1 MYISTKQVSRKF
13 FRESKLG
20 QPHSYTRQLTVVV
33 LRCDNCS
40 EVFERPKAKMETKRI
55 SDSYFHCCPKCDAK
69 KFAQRKGVERRFI
82 WDRPASSNDDIS
94 KI

>member
-1 MYISTKQVSRKF
+1 
-13 FRESKLG
+13 
-20 QPHSYTRQLTVVV
+20 
-33 LRCDNCS
+33 
-40 EVFERPKAKMETKRI
+40 METKRI